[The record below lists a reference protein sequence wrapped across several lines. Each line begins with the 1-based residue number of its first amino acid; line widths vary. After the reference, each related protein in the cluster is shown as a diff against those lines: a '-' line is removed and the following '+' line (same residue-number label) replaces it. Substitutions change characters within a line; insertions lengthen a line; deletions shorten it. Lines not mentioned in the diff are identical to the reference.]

1 MIVFCSYSCQPPFS
15 RDDPSPL
22 PLPIPFRVID
32 RLPNTEP
39 VHATAR
45 RACVRVGSAG
55 FSYPDWVG
63 PVYPRGD
70 RSIHPLV
77 RLASW
82 VDLLEVN
89 VSYYRIPTAAMATEW
104 LRKTADRPNFRYTA
118 KLWRGFTHGPERATK
133 ADLVA
138 MRAFLAALGAD
149 GRLVAALAQFP
160 PTLHASVRTEAYVH
174 RLAEHVEGVPL
185 AVEFRDVSWDRD
197 EVRESLAGKG
207 IAWVVGDLKAL
218 PRGVPPREIA
228 TTPIAYLRLHGR
240 NEAWAEKG
248 SPRDRRYDW
257 LYDASDLGRFAGW
270 IDAVRTKAKEV
281 LVVTNNHFAGKG
293 LANALELKSLVE
305 GRKVH
310 VPPTLLAAFPRLAA
324 VAAVPCKDAASQND
338 GLA

>member
-1 MIVFCSYSCQPPFS
+1 M
-15 RDDPSPL
+15 
-22 PLPIPFRVID
+22 
-32 RLPNTEP
+32 
-39 VHATAR
+39 
-45 RACVRVGSAG
+45 GSAG
-55 FSYPDWVG
+55 FSYPDWIG

-89 VSYYRIPTAAMATEW
+89 VSYYRIPTATMASAW
-104 LRKTADRPNFRYTA
+104 LEKTADRPDFRFTA

-133 ADLVA
+133 ADLAA

-160 PTLHASVRTEAYVH
+160 PALRATARTEAYVH
-174 RLAEHVEGVPL
+174 RLAEHVESVPL
-185 AVEFRDVSWDRD
+185 AVEFRDASWDRD
-197 EVRESLAGKG
+197 DVREALAAKG
-207 IAWVVGDLKAL
+207 IAWVVGDLPVL

-228 TTPIAYLRLHGR
+228 TAPLAYLRLHGR
-240 NEAWAEKG
+240 NPAWAEKG
-248 SPRDRRYDW
+248 SARDRRYDW
-257 LYDASDLGRFAGW
+257 LYDAADLARFTAW
-270 IDAVRTKAKEV
+270 IEAVRAKAEEV

-305 GRKVH
+305 GGRVH

-324 VAAVPCKDAASQND
+324 IAMEAGAA
-338 GLA
+338 

>member
-1 MIVFCSYSCQPPFS
+1 MIHRPPS
-15 RDDPSPL
+15 
-22 PLPIPFRVID
+22 
-32 RLPNTEP
+32 EE
-39 VHATAR
+39 AAR
-45 RACVRVGSAG
+45 TTPVRVGSAG

-89 VSYYRIPTAAMATEW
+89 VSYYRIPTPAMASAW
-104 LRKTADRPNFRYTA
+104 LEKTADRPDFRFTA

-133 ADLVA
+133 ADLAA

-160 PTLHASVRTEAYVH
+160 PTLRACARTEAYVR

-185 AVEFRDVSWDRD
+185 AVEFRDVSWDKD
-197 EVRESLAGKG
+197 ELREALAEKG
-207 IAWVVGDLKAL
+207 IAWVVGDLPAL
-218 PRGVPPREIA
+218 PRGVPPREVA
-228 TTPIAYLRLHGR
+228 TTSLAYLRLHGR
-240 NEAWAEKG
+240 NPAWAEKG
-248 SPRDRRYDW
+248 SERDRRYDW
-257 LYDASDLGRFAGW
+257 LYDEADLARFSTW
-270 IDAVRTKAKEV
+270 IDSVRAKAKEV

-305 GRKVH
+305 GRPVH
-310 VPPTLLAAFPRLAA
+310 VPPTLLAAFPRLSAIA
-324 VAAVPCKDAASQND
+324 KATDVA
-338 GLA
+338 